1 MKATL
6 ALCHPDPRIQWLSD
20 NKHQAM
26 HIINDVED
34 TVKETRQWQV
44 TSPEANHVLSPIRII
59 SSISAVLPQ
68 EDFPLPFMLM
78 PPFVCR
84 ISHIRAIHTHQGSS
98 KKTFVLFTFQHA
110 RS

>member
-44 TSPEANHVLSPIRII
+44 TSP
-59 SSISAVLPQ
+59 
-68 EDFPLPFMLM
+68 
-78 PPFVCR
+78 
-84 ISHIRAIHTHQGSS
+84 
-98 KKTFVLFTFQHA
+98 
-110 RS
+110 